1 MIAPGLAACVEIQPK
16 PGYDPF
22 ELFLDPA
29 GTIDARMTLAQ
40 VFAREP
46 QRKEPVLP

>member
-1 MIAPGLAACVEIQPK
+1 MIAPDLAACVEIQRK
-16 PGYDPF
+16 PGYDPC

-29 GTIDARMTLAQ
+29 GTNDAAMVLAQ